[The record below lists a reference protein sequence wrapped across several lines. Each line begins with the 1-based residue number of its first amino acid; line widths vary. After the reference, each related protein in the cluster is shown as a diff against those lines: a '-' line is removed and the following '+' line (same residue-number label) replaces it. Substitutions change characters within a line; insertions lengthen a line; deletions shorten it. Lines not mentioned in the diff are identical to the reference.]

1 MTTTVERSPGRGM
14 KGAMEHSVWPQT
26 IPQACE
32 DLTGVGARL
41 QMAYAWF
48 PRPGQPPEVIY
59 LADRAPHQPFEILRC
74 TLTEENQELP
84 SVTQHIPLM
93 GWYEREIRELC
104 GIHFVGHPEP
114 RPLVL
119 HEGAHPPLPPLDPRY
134 QPAETMPYAE
144 EPWDLPPVE
153 GDDVQF
159 LPFGPV
165 RADVL
170 ESAQIVFYYVG
181 EAILHCHPRLFFK
194 HRGMEKRFEGLTP
207 EMGALIAERISGID
221 SVAHTLAFCQA
232 VETACGCEIPARARF
247 LRTILA
253 ELERLYNHLNYLG
266 HLCHTTTLKVGEAQG
281 KLLAEQAKQINGL
294 LTGSRFLRALI
305 TPGGLRRDLDLN
317 QLPTRLASIE
327 PEIHTYMQTLE
338 QTNSHLDRLIT
349 TGHLPLQFAFDQGAT
364 GPVKRASGI
373 QHDLRRD
380 HFYAAYD
387 QFPMQIPVRTEGDA
401 HARVQVRMEEIRN
414 SLVLLFAAIEAAP
427 HGPVRSEF
435 HPMPGAEGLGW
446 CEGSRG
452 STYYCVHLDSDAKLA
467 RVKVKSPSF
476 SNWRVFP
483 YTVHDTN
490 MMDYAIN
497 EASFGLTMA
506 GCDR

>member
-1 MTTTVERSPGRGM
+1 MIGIAERAPGRRMNGTVEHFVGP
-14 KGAMEHSVWPQT
+14 HSV
-26 IPQACE
+26 PQACE
-32 DLTGVGARL
+32 DLTSAGARL

-48 PRPGQPPEVIY
+48 PRAGEAPEVIY

-74 TLTEENQELP
+74 TLPGNLRELP
-84 SVTQHIPLM
+84 SMTSRIPLL

-104 GIHFVGHPEP
+104 GISFHGHPEP

-119 HEGAHPPLPPLDPRY
+119 HEGARPPLPPLDPRY
-134 QPAETMPYAE
+134 QPVETMPYTE
-144 EPWDLPPVE
+144 SPWDLPSVE
-153 GDDVQF
+153 GNDVQI

-170 ESAQIVFYYVG
+170 ESAQILFFYVG

-207 EMGALIAERISGID
+207 AMGALIAERVSGVD

-232 VETACGCEIPARARF
+232 VETACSCEVPPRARY
-247 LRTILA
+247 LRSILA
-253 ELERLYNHLNYLG
+253 ELERVYNHLYYLG

-281 KLLAEQAKQINGL
+281 KLLAEQCKQINGT

-317 QLPTRLASIE
+317 HLPAGLAALE
-327 PEIHTYMQTLE
+327 PEIQTYMQMLE

-373 QHDLRRD
+373 CHDLRSD
-380 HFYAAYD
+380 HPYAAYE
-387 QFPMQIPVRTEGDA
+387 QFPMVIPSRAEGDA

-414 SLVLLFAAIEAAP
+414 SLVLLFSAIEAAP
-427 HGPVRSEF
+427 GGPVRSEL
-435 HPMPGAEGLGW
+435 HPVPSSEGLGW

-452 STYYCVHLDSDAKLA
+452 STYYCVHLDSEARLA

>member
-1 MTTTVERSPGRGM
+1 MTGATDPRRERGM
-14 KGAMEHSVWPQT
+14 RGAVEHVLWPHG

-32 DLTGVGARL
+32 DLMKSGARL

-48 PRPGQPPEVIY
+48 PKPGEAPEVIY
-59 LADRAPHQPFEILRC
+59 LADKAPHQPFEILRC
-74 TLTEENQELP
+74 ALPTDVCELP
-84 SVTQHIPLM
+84 SMTPRIPLL
-93 GWYEREIRELC
+93 GWYEREICELC
-104 GIHFVGHPEP
+104 GISFQGHPEP

-134 QPAETMPYAE
+134 QPTKPMPYTE
-144 EPWDLPPVE
+144 SPWDLPPLE
-153 GDDVQF
+153 GEEVQI

-207 EMGALIAERISGID
+207 AMGALIAERISGVD
-221 SVAHTLAFCQA
+221 SVAHTLAYCQA
-232 VETACGCEIPARARF
+232 VESACACEIPPRAKY
-247 LRTILA
+247 LRSILA
-253 ELERLYNHLNYLG
+253 ELERLYNHLYYLG

-281 KLLAEQAKQINGL
+281 KLLAEQCKQINGM

-305 TPGGLRRDLDLN
+305 APGGMRRDLDLAD
-317 QLPTRLASIE
+317 LPARLRALE
-327 PEIHTYMQTLE
+327 PEIARYMDMLE
-338 QTNSHLDRLIT
+338 QTNSHLDRLMT
-349 TGHLPLQFAFDQGAT
+349 TGHLPQQFAFDQGAT

-373 QHDLRRD
+373 RHDLRCD
-380 HFYAAYD
+380 HPYAAYD
-387 QFPMQIPVRTEGDA
+387 QLTMEIPVRTAGDA

-414 SLVLLFAAIEAAP
+414 SLVLLFAAVGRIP
-427 HGPVRSEF
+427 DGPIHSNCDPV
-435 HPMPGAEGLGW
+435 PCAEGLGC

-452 STYYCVHLDSDAKLA
+452 STYYCVHLNQEGRFA

-483 YTVHDTN
+483 LTVHDTN

>member
-1 MTTTVERSPGRGM
+1 MTPTAERVPGRGM
-14 KGAMEHSVWPQT
+14 KGTMEHTVWPHS
-26 IPQACE
+26 IPQTCE
-32 DLTGVGARL
+32 ELMRAGARL

-48 PRPGQPPEVIY
+48 PRPGQPAEVIY
-59 LADRAPHQPFEILRC
+59 LADRAPHQPFELLRC
-74 TLTEENQELP
+74 SLAEQTQELP
-84 SVTQHIPLM
+84 SMTPRIPLL
-93 GWYEREIRELC
+93 GWYEREMHELC
-104 GIHFVGHPEP
+104 GIHFRGHPEL

-119 HEGAHPPLPPLDPRY
+119 HEGAVPPMPPLDPRY
-134 QPAETMPYAE
+134 QPTAMMPYTE
-144 EPWDLPPVE
+144 SPWDLPPVE

-159 LPFGPV
+159 LPFGPI

-170 ESAQIVFYYVG
+170 ESAQIVFFYVG

-194 HRGMEKRFEGLTP
+194 HRGMEKQFEGLTP
-207 EMGALIAERISGID
+207 AMGALIAERVSGVD

-232 VETACGCEIPARARF
+232 IEAACGCEVPPRARF
-247 LRTILA
+247 LRTVLA
-253 ELERLYNHLNYLG
+253 ELERLYNHLYYLG
-266 HLCHTTTLKVGEAQG
+266 HLCHTTTLKVGEAEG
-281 KLLAEQAKQINGL
+281 KLLAERSKQINGM

-305 TPGGLRRDLDLN
+305 MPGGLRRDLDLVA
-317 QLPTRLASIE
+317 LPGKLRTLQ
-327 PEIHTYMQTLE
+327 PEIFRYMEMLE

-349 TGHLPLQFAFDQGAT
+349 TGHLPQQFAFDQGAT

-373 QHDLRRD
+373 QHDLRWD
-380 HFYAAYD
+380 HPYAAYG
-387 QFPMQIPVRTEGDA
+387 QLAMEIPMRTEGDA
-401 HARVQVRMEEIRN
+401 HARVQVRMEEVRN
-414 SLVLLFAAIEAAP
+414 SLKLLYSAIEAIP
-427 HGPVRSEF
+427 GGPVRVEF
-435 HPMPGAEGLGW
+435 NPVPLAEGLGW

-452 STYYCVHLDSDAKLA
+452 STYYCVHLNREGRLA

>member
-1 MTTTVERSPGRGM
+1 MI
-14 KGAMEHSVWPQT
+14 GANEHTLWPHA

-32 DLTGVGARL
+32 DLMKAGARL

-48 PRPGQPPEVIY
+48 PRKGQPPEVIY
-59 LADRAPHQPFEILRC
+59 LADKAPHQPFEILRC
-74 TLTEENQELP
+74 TLTEDTRELP
-84 SVTQHIPLM
+84 SMTPRIPLL
-93 GWYEREIRELC
+93 GWYEREMHELC
-104 GIHFVGHPEP
+104 GIDFYGHPEL

-119 HEGAHPPLPPLDPRY
+119 HEGARPPLPPLDPRY
-134 QPAETMPYAE
+134 QPAEMMPYTE
-144 EPWDLPPVE
+144 SPWDLPPLE
-153 GDDVQF
+153 GDDVQI

-207 EMGALIAERISGID
+207 AMGALIAERVSGVD
-221 SVAHTLAFCQA
+221 SVAHTVAYCQA
-232 VETACGCEIPARARF
+232 VERACGCEVPARALY

-253 ELERLYNHLNYLG
+253 ELERLYNHLHYLG

-281 KLLAEQAKQINGL
+281 KLLAEQGKQINGK

-305 TPGGLRRDLDLN
+305 TPGGLRRDLDLSALPG
-317 QLPTRLASIE
+317 QLRALE
-327 PEIHTYMQTLE
+327 PEIVKYMRMLE
-338 QTNSHLDRLIT
+338 ETNSHLDRLMT
-349 TGHLPLQFAFDQGAT
+349 TGHLPLQFAFDEGAT

-373 QHDLRRD
+373 GHDLRCD
-380 HFYAAYD
+380 HPYAAYD
-387 QFPMQIPVRTEGDA
+387 QFAMEVPVRSEGDA
-401 HARVQVRMEEIRN
+401 HARVQIRMQEIRN
-414 SLVLLFAAIEAAP
+414 SLALLFAAIEAIP
-427 HGPVRSEF
+427 KGPIASAAQSI
-435 HPMPGAEGLGW
+435 PGAEGLGW
-446 CEGSRG
+446 CEGTRG
-452 STYYCVHLDSDAKLA
+452 STYYCVHVDTEGRLA
-467 RVKVKSPSF
+467 RVKVKSASF

-483 YTVHDTN
+483 FTVHDTN